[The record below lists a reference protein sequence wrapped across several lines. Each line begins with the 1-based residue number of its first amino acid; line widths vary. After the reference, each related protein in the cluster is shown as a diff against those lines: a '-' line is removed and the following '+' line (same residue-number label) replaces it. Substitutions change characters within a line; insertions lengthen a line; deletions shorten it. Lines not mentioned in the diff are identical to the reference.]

1 MKPRIVRPNSTERA
15 GDEMLHECFSG
26 RTIYLALPWPKDC
39 PYTPEQVMAAC
50 ERAGNVPLSVPMK
63 NTLDD
68 WVVVIGFLHWRNLTP
83 EFMGEPKKCEHPD
96 GMCFTL
102 HAIHGGWFI
111 KCDACGAILSDR
123 RHGERRE
130 GERRGRG
137 SWGGRRD
144 MDTVRGTNADRRIG
158 TDRRKS

>member
-1 MKPRIVRPNSTERA
+1 
-15 GDEMLHECFSG
+15 MLHECFSG
-26 RTIYLALPWPKDC
+26 RTIYLALPWPEDC
-39 PYTPEQVMAAC
+39 PYTPEAVMAAC
-50 ERAGNVPLSVPMK
+50 ERMGVTLSSVPTTEMG
-63 NTLDD
+63 TDRW
-68 WVVVIGFLHWRNLTP
+68 WVRVKSQPGHSEWTQTLTP
-83 EFMGEPKKCEHPD
+83 EFMGEPRKCEHPD

-130 GERRGRG
+130 GERRGKG

-144 MDTVRGTNADRRIG
+144 MNTVRGTNADRRIG
-158 TDRRKS
+158 TDRRKL